1 MIILGLTGSIGMGKS
16 TTAAMF
22 RELGIA
28 VFDADRCVHQVYAGE
43 PPAALAARF
52 PEAVVDG
59 KIDRSRLGSLVFDDR
74 EAMAALEEMIHP
86 IVESERNKFVRDTK
100 GEGARIA
107 VLDVPLLFETDSWR
121 RVDAIVVVTAPKEVQ
136 RERVLSRRL
145 MDEDRF
151 FNILK
156 RQTPDTKKRM
166 SAQFVVETQFGFE
179 AARRQIRNV
188 IAALAQIDK

>member
-1 MIILGLTGSIGMGKS
+1 MIVLGLTGSIGMGKS

-22 RELGIA
+22 RAFGVP

-43 PPAALAARF
+43 PPAAVAARF

-59 KIDRSRLGSLVFDDR
+59 KIDRGRLGSLVLNDR

-86 IVESERNKFVRDTK
+86 IVERERNKFVRDTK
-100 GEGARIA
+100 NGGARIV
-107 VLDVPLLFETDSWR
+107 VLDVPLLFETDTWR
-121 RVDAIVVVTAPKEVQ
+121 RVDAIVVVTVPKEVQ
-136 RERVLSRRL
+136 RERVLSRDL
-145 MDEDRF
+145 MDEDKF

-156 RQTPDTKKRM
+156 RQTSDTKKRK
-166 SAQFVVETQFGFE
+166 SAQFIVKTEFGFE
-179 AARRQIRNV
+179 AAGRQIRNV